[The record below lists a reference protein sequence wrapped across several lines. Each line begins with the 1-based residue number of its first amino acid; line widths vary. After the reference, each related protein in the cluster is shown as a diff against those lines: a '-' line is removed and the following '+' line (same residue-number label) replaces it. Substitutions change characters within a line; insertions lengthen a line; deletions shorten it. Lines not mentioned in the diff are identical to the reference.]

1 MRACKCP
8 DCGANLNFEDK
19 SDFIFCTYCGTK
31 IDLTDY
37 RSTYRV
43 INETRIKELDVELK
57 RMEYAEKRERENVKI
72 RIRIL
77 IGIVIL
83 CFVLMFFLF
92 TLM

>member
-57 RMEYAEKRERENVKI
+57 RMEYAEKREREAKII
-72 RIRIL
+72 RIIL
-77 IGIVIL
+77 VIMFFL
-83 CFVLMFFLF
+83 SPFLLFFLF